1 MMHQS
6 FEERFNHHSPALHY
20 MCCATQ

>member
-1 MMHQS
+1 MMH
-6 FEERFNHHSPALHY
+6 HHSPALHY